1 MDYIDAQLRDIGVV
15 YIGYYCCQNG
25 EFRPVETIKTVDIRD
40 HVCSSVN
47 WASICCISGTGKCK
61 LFRIPYV
68 LQFIHALN
76 KH

>member
-1 MDYIDAQLRDIGVV
+1 M
-15 YIGYYCCQNG
+15 
-25 EFRPVETIKTVDIRD
+25 ETIKTVDIRD

-68 LQFIHALN
+68 L
-76 KH
+76 